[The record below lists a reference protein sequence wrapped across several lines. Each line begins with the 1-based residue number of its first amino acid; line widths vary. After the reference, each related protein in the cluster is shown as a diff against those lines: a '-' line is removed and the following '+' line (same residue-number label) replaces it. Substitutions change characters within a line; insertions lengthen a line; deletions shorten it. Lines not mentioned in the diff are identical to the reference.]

1 MNAVGIDV
9 SKGKSTVSVLRPFG
23 EIVVS
28 PFDVYHNP
36 NELGELVTL
45 LKTLDGDTK
54 IVMEYTGN
62 YYLPIALFLRNNGLF
77 VSVVNPILVKDYST
91 KSLTVRKVKTDKKDA
106 LKLAS
111 FALDRWKELAPF
123 SAQSED
129 RLLLKS
135 YNRQYNQYN
144 KLKVM
149 LKNNLIAIL
158 DQTFPNVNTLFST
171 PARKS
176 DGHEKWV
183 DFVLKYP
190 HSECISKKTFTAFS
204 KSYLS
209 WCRKFGYNYSEIK
222 AKTVY
227 GFACNCSPSLSFTES
242 TALLVSNAISQLNCL
257 NETLASLAS
266 EMNKIAASLPEYH
279 TVISMFG
286 VGSVLGSQLI
296 AEIGDV
302 SRFSDK
308 KALVGFAG
316 LDASPFQSGNFNPQ
330 SRSISKRGSAS
341 LRKTL
346 FQVMS
351 VILQNAPTDNSVF
364 LFMDKKRSEGKHF
377 YVYMTAAANKF
388 LRIYYARVTE
398 HLNSLKQS
406 A

>member
-9 SKGKSTVSVLRPFG
+9 SKGKSTVAVLRPFG

-28 PFDVYHNP
+28 PFDVSHNP
-36 NELGELVTL
+36 KELGELVTL
-45 LKTLDGDTK
+45 LKTLNGDTK

-91 KSLTVRKVKTDKKDA
+91 KSLTVRKCKTDKKDS
-106 LKLAS
+106 LKLAA
-111 FALDRWKELAPF
+111 FALDRWLELSEF
-123 SAQSED
+123 NAQSQA

-135 YNRQYNQYN
+135 YNRQYNQYI

-149 LKNNLIAIL
+149 LKNNLISLL
-158 DQTFPNVNTLFST
+158 DQTFPAANTLFTT
-171 PARKS
+171 PTRKT

-190 HSECISKKTFTAFS
+190 HCECISKKSLSSFS

-209 WCRKFGYNYSEIK
+209 WCRKRGYNFSESK
-222 AKTVY
+222 ARTIY
-227 GFACNCSPSLSFTES
+227 DFACNCSPSLPFNES
-242 TALLVSNAISQLNCL
+242 SSRLIANAISQLNCI
-257 NETLASLAS
+257 NETIASLAK
-266 EMNKIAASLPEYH
+266 EMDALATTLPEYG
-279 TVISMFG
+279 VVMSFFG

-302 SRFSDK
+302 SRFSNK

-316 LDASPFQSGNFNPQ
+316 LDAPPFQSGTFNSQ
-330 SRSISKRGSAS
+330 SRKISKRGSGD

-346 FQVMS
+346 FQIMS
-351 VILQNAPTDNSVF
+351 VILQHAPTDNPVF
-364 LFMDKKRSEGKHF
+364 QFMDKKRTEGKHF
-377 YVYMTAAANKF
+377 YVYMIAAANKF

-398 HLNSLKQS
+398 HLNSLQ
-406 A
+406 ATT

>member
-9 SKGKSTVSVLRPFG
+9 SKGKSTVAVLRPFG
-23 EIVVS
+23 EIVAS
-28 PFDVYHNP
+28 PFDVSHSP
-36 NELGELVTL
+36 KELSKLVTL

-54 IVMEYTGN
+54 VVMEYTGN

-91 KSLTVRKVKTDKKDA
+91 KSLTVRKVKTDKKDS

-111 FALDRWKELAPF
+111 FALDRWKELSPF
-123 SAQSED
+123 SAQSEA

-149 LKNNLIAIL
+149 LKNNLISIL
-158 DQTFPNVNTLFST
+158 DQTFPCANTLFST
-171 PARKS
+171 PAKKA

-190 HSECISKKTFTAFS
+190 HADCIPKKSFSAFS

-209 WCRKFGYNYSEIK
+209 WCSKFGYNFSERK
-222 AKTVY
+222 SRTVY
-227 GFACNCSPSLSFTES
+227 DFACNCSPSLSFTES
-242 TALLVSNAISQLNCL
+242 TALLVSNAISQLNCI
-257 NETLASLAS
+257 NETLASLTS
-266 EMNKIAASLPEYH
+266 EMNKIAATLPEYC
-279 TVISMFG
+279 TVMSMFG

-302 SRFSDK
+302 TRFSNK

-330 SRSISKRGSAS
+330 SRSISKRGSDA

-346 FQVMS
+346 FQIMS
-351 VILQNAPTDNSVF
+351 VILQNSPTNNSVF
-364 LFMDKKRSEGKHF
+364 RFMDKKCAEGKHYF
-377 YVYMTAAANKF
+377 VYMTAAANKF

-398 HLNSLKQS
+398 HLKSLQP
-406 A
+406 AV

>member
-9 SKGKSTVSVLRPFG
+9 SKGKSTVAVLRPFG

-28 PFDVYHNP
+28 PFDVSHNP
-36 NELGELVTL
+36 KELSELVTL

-77 VSVVNPILVKDYST
+77 VSVVNPILVKDYGS
-91 KSLTVRKVKTDKKDA
+91 KSLSVRKCKTDKKDA
-106 LKLAS
+106 LKLAA
-111 FALDRWKELAPF
+111 FALDRWLDLPEF
-123 SAQSED
+123 NAQSQA

-135 YNRQYNQYN
+135 YNRQYNQYI

-149 LKNNLIAIL
+149 LKNNLITLL
-158 DQTFPNVNTLFST
+158 DQTFPNANILFST
-171 PARKS
+171 PTRKT

-190 HSECISKKTFTAFS
+190 HCECISKKSFASFS

-209 WCRKFGYNYSEIK
+209 WCRKFGYNFSEIT
-222 AKTVY
+222 AKKIY
-227 GFACNCSPSLSFTES
+227 DFACNCFPTLPFNES
-242 TALLVSNAISQLNCL
+242 TTFLISQAVIQINGIC
-257 NETLASLAS
+257 ETLASLAK
-266 EMNKIAASLPEYH
+266 EMNKLASLLPEYD
-279 TVISMFG
+279 TVMSMFG
-286 VGSVLGSQLI
+286 VGSILGSQLI

-302 SRFSDK
+302 SRFSNK

-316 LDASPFQSGNFNPQ
+316 LDAPPFQSGTFNSQ
-330 SRSISKRGSAS
+330 SRKISKRGSGD

-346 FQVMS
+346 FQIMS
-351 VILQNAPTDNSVF
+351 VILQKAPTDNSVF
-364 LFMDKKRSEGKHF
+364 QFMDKKRAEGKHF

-388 LRIYYARVTE
+388 LRVYYARVTE
-398 HLNSLKQS
+398 HLNSLKT
-406 A
+406 AA

>member
-9 SKGKSTVSVLRPFG
+9 SKGKSTVAVLRPFG
-23 EIVVS
+23 ELVVS
-28 PFDVYHNP
+28 PFDVSHNP
-36 NELGELVTL
+36 KELSQLVTL

-54 IVMEYTGN
+54 VVMEYTGI

-77 VSVVNPILVKDYST
+77 VSVVNPILVNDYST
-91 KSLTVRKVKTDKKDA
+91 KSLTVRKVKTDKKDSV
-106 LKLAS
+106 KLAS
-111 FALDRWKELAPF
+111 FALDRWRELPPF
-123 SAQSED
+123 SAQSEA

-135 YNRQYNQYN
+135 FNRQYNQYI
-144 KLKVM
+144 KLKVS
-149 LKNNLIAIL
+149 LKNNLISIL
-158 DQTFPNVNTLFST
+158 DQTFPNANTLFST

-190 HSECISKKTFTAFS
+190 HSECISKKSFSAFS

-209 WCRKFGYNYSEIK
+209 WCRKFGYNFSENK
-222 AKTVY
+222 ARTVY
-227 GFACNCSPSLSFTES
+227 DFACSCSPSLSLTES
-242 TALLVSNAISQLNCL
+242 TSLLVSNAISQLNCI

-266 EMNKIAASLPEYH
+266 EMNKIATTFPEYC
-279 TVISMFG
+279 TVMEMYG

-302 SRFSDK
+302 SRFSNK

-346 FQVMS
+346 FQVMQ
-351 VILQNAPTDNSVF
+351 VILQNSPADNAVF
-364 LFMDKKRSEGKHF
+364 QFMDKKRSEGKHYF
-377 YVYMTAAANKF
+377 VYMTAAANKF
-388 LRIYYARVTE
+388 LRIYYARVME
-398 HLNSLKQS
+398 VYRK
-406 A
+406 

>member
-9 SKGKSTVSVLRPFG
+9 SKGKSTVAVLRPFG
-23 EIVVS
+23 EIIVS
-28 PFDVYHNP
+28 PFDVSHNP
-36 NELGELVTL
+36 KELSELVTL

-54 IVMEYTGN
+54 VVMEYTGN

-91 KSLTVRKVKTDKKDA
+91 KSLTVRKVKTDKKDSV
-106 LKLAS
+106 KLAS
-111 FALDRWKELAPF
+111 FALDRWKELSPF
-123 SAQSED
+123 SVQSEA

-135 YNRQYNQYN
+135 YNRQYNQYI
-144 KLKVM
+144 KLKVS
-149 LKNNLIAIL
+149 LKNNLISLI
-158 DQTFPNVNTLFST
+158 DQTFPGANTLFST
-171 PARKS
+171 PTRKS

-183 DFVLKYP
+183 DFILKY
-190 HSECISKKTFTAFS
+190 HHAACISKKSFS
-204 KSYLS
+204 SFAKSYLA
-209 WCRKFGYNYSEIK
+209 WCRRFGYNFSESK
-222 AKTVY
+222 AKSVY
-227 GFACNCSPSLSFTES
+227 DFACNCSPSLSFTES
-242 TALLVSNAISQLNCL
+242 TALLVSNATSQLNCI

-266 EMNKIAASLPEYH
+266 EMNKLASTLPEYD
-279 TVISMFG
+279 TVMSMFG

-302 SRFSDK
+302 SRFSNK

-330 SRSISKRGSAS
+330 SRSISKRGSSA

-346 FQVMS
+346 FQIMS
-351 VILQNAPTDNSVF
+351 VILQQAPLENSVF
-364 LFMDKKRSEGKHF
+364 QFMDKKRSEGKHF
-377 YVYMTAAANKF
+377 YVYMIAAANKF

-398 HLNSLKQS
+398 HLNSLKPT

>member
-9 SKGKSTVSVLRPFG
+9 SKGKSTIAVLHPFG
-23 EIVVS
+23 EIAVS
-28 PFDVYHNP
+28 PFDVSHNP
-36 NELGELVTL
+36 KELGELVTL

-91 KSLTVRKVKTDKKDA
+91 KSLTVRKCKTDKKDS
-106 LKLAS
+106 LKLAA
-111 FALDRWKELAPF
+111 FALDRWLELPEF
-123 SAQSED
+123 NAQSQA

-135 YNRQYNQYN
+135 YNRQYNQYI

-149 LKNNLIAIL
+149 LKNNLISLL
-158 DQTFPNVNTLFST
+158 DQTFPNANSLFST
-171 PARKS
+171 VRKT

-183 DFVLKYP
+183 DFVLKFT
-190 HSECISKKTFTAFS
+190 HCECIAKKSLSSFS

-209 WCRKFGYNYSEIK
+209 WCRKFGYYFSKRK
-222 AKTVY
+222 AQSVY
-227 GFACNCSPSLSFTES
+227 EFACNSSPSLPFNDYSS
-242 TALLVSNAISQLNCL
+242 LLIANAISQLNCI
-257 NETLASLAS
+257 NETIATLAKEMNALAST
-266 EMNKIAASLPEYH
+266 LPEYN
-279 TVISMFG
+279 VVMSFFG

-296 AEIGDV
+296 AEIGDI
-302 SRFSDK
+302 SRFHNK

-316 LDASPFQSGNFNPQ
+316 LDAPPFQSGTFNPQ
-330 SRSISKRGSAS
+330 SRKISKRGSGD

-351 VILQNAPTDNSVF
+351 VVLQRAPADNAVF
-364 LFMDKKRSEGKHF
+364 QFMDKKRTEGKHF

-398 HLNSLKQS
+398 HLNSLKT
-406 A
+406 AA